1 MPMFRGTKSAPR
13 EPKLSPPPNAL
24 PALAQRER
32 TGDPSLREPNFAPF
46 PTLALWGPTQPS
58 LYNETTM
65 WLSKLTLEIFLDS
78 EYYNYDYIDLK

>member
-1 MPMFRGTKSAPR
+1 MRFSKSSISRKKP
-13 EPKLSPPPNAL
+13 LSLLVATVT
-24 PALAQRER
+24 R
-32 TGDPSLREPNFAPF
+32 TSLREPNFAPF